1 MSKEFRIGIITVLSG
16 VVLYYGFNFLKGTDF
31 LSSSSYYYAIY
42 PNIGTLQLSNPVS
55 INGVPVGKVT
65 STKLLPKQGNAVLV
79 QFDVEDDIILL
90 ESTIAEL
97 TSDLLGSTSIILRTV
112 STGQPLT
119 TGDTLQSQIDKGL
132 EEILESAQPVAQN
145 LNITINRLNALL
157 KEFEGIGDQVKG
169 AVGSLDTTL
178 VAVRN
183 LLEAN
188 KNEISGIM
196 TNTNDLIKN
205 LNDRVEELKPI
216 LAKTGTVMEE
226 IEPEKINEILSDVN
240 DLTSSLAGTMNKIN
254 NGEGSLG
261 KLMTSDSLYQ
271 DLHKTIQD
279 LDKLLIHFDQYPKDF
294 LKPLGRKHEKLKG
307 K

>member
-16 VVLYYGFNFLKGTDF
+16 VILYYGFNFLKGSDF
-31 LSSSSYYYAIY
+31 LSRTSYYYTIF

-65 STKLLPKQGNAVLV
+65 ATKLLPKQGNSVLV
-79 QFDVEDDIILL
+79 QFDVEDEIVLYK
-90 ESTIAEL
+90 STIAEL
-97 TSDLLGSTSIILRTV
+97 TSDLLGSTSIVLRT
-112 STGQPLT
+112 SNSGQALVP
-119 TGDTLQSQIDKGL
+119 GDTLQSQIDKGL
-132 EEILESAQPVAQN
+132 EEILETAQPVAQN

-157 KEFEGIGDQVKG
+157 KEFEGIGDQVKS

-178 VAVRN
+178 LAVRE
-183 LLEAN
+183 LMEAN

-196 TNTNDLIKN
+196 SNTNDLIKN
-205 LNDRVEELKPI
+205 LNARVEELKPI
-216 LAKTGTVMEE
+216 LSKTGDVMEE
-226 IEPEKINEILSDVN
+226 IEPEKISKILDDVN
-240 DLTSSLAGTMNKIN
+240 TVTSSLAETLDKIN
-254 NGEGSLG
+254 SGEGSIG
-261 KLMTSDSLYQ
+261 KLISSDSLYQ